1 MYLFLLSIVFINI
14 FFMSKLF
21 VFLLEVLLTSMVL
34 PLMNYNNQLHQNKY
48 RLKLHKFIINDDENN
63 INLDY
68 DENNYDLSDD
78 ENNFNLNDELS
89 NDDSYDIKLNDFTFI
104 DGGHWPEVVQKDIEL
119 SIHLGIKNFVFD
131 DGDHPN
137 IKPGIEKYPQL
148 KLINTKCYFDTKY
161 KNNEYKIK
169 DRKVNLCYY
178 QIA

>member
-21 VFLLEVLLTSMVL
+21 VFLLEVLLTSFVL

-68 DENNYDLSDD
+68 DLSDD
-78 ENNFNLNDELS
+78 ENNFDLNDELS

-104 DGGHWPEVVQKDIEL
+104 DD
-119 SIHLGIKNFVFD
+119 
-131 DGDHPN
+131 
-137 IKPGIEKYPQL
+137 
-148 KLINTKCYFDTKY
+148 KLD
-161 KNNEYKIK
+161 
-169 DRKVNLCYY
+169 
-178 QIA
+178 